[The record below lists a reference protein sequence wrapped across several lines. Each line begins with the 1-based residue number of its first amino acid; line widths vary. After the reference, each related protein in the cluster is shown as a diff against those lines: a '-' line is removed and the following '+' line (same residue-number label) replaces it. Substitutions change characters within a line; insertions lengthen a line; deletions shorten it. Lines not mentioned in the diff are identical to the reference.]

1 MAFLH
6 THSNECMKSELDL
19 FSLPPTQTSIESSYW
34 CQYKPISSLTDDGPI
49 EFVVPGNGD
58 EYLDVAHT
66 LLYVRVNLKTEATLA
81 DDQATD
87 VGNVG
92 PVNNFL
98 HSLFSQIDV
107 SLNRQPISPPNN
119 AYAYRAY
126 IETLLNYRPAA
137 KSSHLSSVLWYTD
150 TAGQMDVMTANGN
163 AGLQHRRDMITQ
175 KSVDLIGHV
184 HNDLFNQDKLLLNG
198 VEIGMKLVQ
207 ARDGFAIMDP
217 TGVYKVHITE
227 AALFVRRVKINP
239 SILMENERTLAKS
252 TAKYP
257 IMRVQL
263 KSNVLHARIHGESI
277 DNVILGQLPKSV
289 IIGFVKNAA
298 YNGDRSMNPFNFDH
312 FDINYISLRV
322 DGVQIPSRQF
332 QPNFEAGT
340 YVDAYHG
347 LFSGTGIHF
356 LNQGN
361 CISRD
366 AFKKGFCLFA
376 YDLTPDLS
384 ANSNT
389 HFNLIRHGSIRIDV
403 RFAKALPA
411 NINCIVY
418 AEYNNILEIDAARQ
432 YIIDFSG

>member
-1 MAFLH
+1 M
-6 THSNECMKSELDL
+6 HSTECMKSELDL
-19 FSLPPTQTSIESSYW
+19 FSLPPTQMSIESSYW

-66 LLYVRVNLKTEATLA
+66 LLYVRVNLKTDATLNSDRA
-81 DDQATD
+81 GD

-126 IETLLNYRPAA
+126 IETLLNYGPAA

-150 TAGQMDVMTANGN
+150 TAGQMDAMASPGN
-163 AGLQHRRDMITQ
+163 TGLQHRRDMMTG

-207 ARDGFAIMDP
+207 ARDGFALMDP
-217 TGVYKVHITE
+217 TGVYKPHITE

-239 SILMENERTLAKS
+239 SILMENERTLAKA

-257 IMRVQL
+257 ITRVQL
-263 KSNVLHARIHGESI
+263 KSNVLHAGIHGESI
-277 DNVILGQLPKSV
+277 DNVILGQLPKRV
-289 IIGFVKNAA
+289 IIGFVKNSA
-298 YNGDRSMNPFNFDH
+298 YNGDRSLNPFNFDH
-312 FDINYISLRV
+312 FDINYISLSV
-322 DGVQIPSRQF
+322 EGVQIPSRQF

-340 YVDAYHG
+340 FVDAYHG

-389 HFNLIRHGSIRIDV
+389 HFNLVRHGSIRIDV
-403 RFAKALPA
+403 RFSKALPV

-418 AEYNNILEIDAARQ
+418 AEYNNVLEIDAARQ
-432 YIIDFSG
+432 CIVDFSG